1 MAHNNQKF
9 FVTKQDGTLLIDGI
23 GYCFPDKSQ
32 TKPKPN
38 TYIQVTEVKAIEKN
52 GKKFGFYKWEPAEN
66 NISEESLIE
75 AYLANPR
82 PAFLLSRIEK
92 MQLEK
97 GEAIVLR
104 HTVWHDR
111 RRNCTVEGLSLNGW
125 PTAHVSIRAANY
137 ADAQRLLP
145 STPFFEDERTMLD
158 LLLQHG
164 YGEVSDEDIF
174 AAIKSTVNDPN
185 STLVGEVPYGTIYR
199 GLYHNRPITFVSR
212 NMLSWH
218 SSAAPI
224 LKGLPVLDVPDFNEV
239 LNIKRGWEIQAHVTR
254 LVATCFEKNCAEKET
269 PKFIK
274 PAPISLSPAAPQD
287 LLLAADDPAI
297 KLPVLPAAV
306 RKALEQG
313 LIAGNFLYPNNW
325 VFNIPDEEENPHAFC
340 RLFTSISKE
349 DYKEL
354 FRFVNEQ
361 HTLTAEIVKLRRA
374 AIAELVP
381 LNFDRIYEE
390 VDCYYKHS
398 ELLDYVLE
406 GSYGFHNKSWNGI
419 EYIKTEAYSKKE
431 DAMISDYSASEIRA
445 IVAEINTIN
454 RAAEQRIRS
463 AIAKGKLP
471 VSAVVGKHT

>member
-1 MAHNNQKF
+1 MTHNQKF
-9 FVTKQDGTLLIDGI
+9 FVTNQDGTILIDGI
-23 GYCFPDKSQ
+23 GYCFPDRSQ
-32 TKPKPN
+32 TKPEPN

-82 PAFLLSRIEK
+82 PAFLLSQIER
-92 MQLEK
+92 MPLEK

-104 HTVWHDR
+104 HTEWHAR
-111 RRNCTVEGLSLNGW
+111 GRNCTVAGLSLNGW
-125 PTAHVSIRAANY
+125 PEAEVTLRSDTEVHARQIM
-137 ADAQRLLP
+137 P
-145 STPFFEDERTMLD
+145 STPYFENERTMLD

-174 AAIKSTVNDPN
+174 AAIKSAVNDPN

-224 LKGLPVLDVPDFNEV
+224 LKGLPVLDVEDFSEV
-239 LNIKRGWEIQAHVTR
+239 ITEKWSWKLRAQVTR
-254 LVATCFEKNCAEKET
+254 FVATCFEQHCAENEKQ
-269 PKFIK
+269 KDIK

-297 KLPVLPAAV
+297 GLPTLPAAV

-313 LIAGNFLYPNNW
+313 LITGNYLYPNYW
-325 VFNIPDEEENPHAFC
+325 VFEIPDEEENPPAFC

-361 HTLTAEIVKLRRA
+361 HKLTAEIVSLRRT

-381 LNFDRIYEE
+381 LNFDRISGD

-398 ELLDYVLE
+398 ELLDGALE
-406 GSYGFHNKSWNGI
+406 GSYGLQNKSWNGT
-419 EYIKTEAYSKKE
+419 EYIKTDFWRK
-431 DAMISDYSASEIRA
+431 DAMVSDYRASEIQA

-454 RAAEQRIRS
+454 RTAEQHIRS

-471 VSAVVGKHT
+471 VSAVVGKRA